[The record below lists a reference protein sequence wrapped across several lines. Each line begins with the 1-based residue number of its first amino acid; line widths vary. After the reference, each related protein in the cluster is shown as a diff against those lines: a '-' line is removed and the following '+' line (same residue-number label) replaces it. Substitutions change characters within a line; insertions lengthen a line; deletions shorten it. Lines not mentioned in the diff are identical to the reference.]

1 MTITSI
7 KQQVKQASRYSI
19 FVDGVYSFSLGDAA
33 LLDSKLYV
41 GQELESDRIK
51 ELKQLSS
58 DDKIYGLVL
67 RYVAMRPR
75 SIWEIKTYLERKK
88 CSPLLAEQILNK
100 LSINGLIDDL
110 AFAQSWVRSRSLL
123 KPSSRRKIFQEL
135 LAKHVSEVVISQAL
149 DENIESDTE
158 ALHALIAKKRSRYS
172 DDLKLMQYLA
182 RQGFGYDDIK
192 RALKGPDN
200 EY

>member
-1 MTITSI
+1 MKITSI

-19 FVDGVYSFSLGDAA
+19 YVDGIYSFSLGDTA

-41 GQELESDRIK
+41 GQELEPERIK

-58 DDKIYGLVL
+58 DDKLYGLVL

-75 SIWEIKTYLERKK
+75 STWEIQTYLERKK
-88 CSPLLAEQILNK
+88 CPPLLAGQILNK
-100 LSINGLIDDL
+100 LSLNGWVDDL
-110 AFAQSWVRSRSLL
+110 AFAQSWVRSRNLL

-135 LAKHVSEVVISQAL
+135 LAKHVSEGVIRQAV
-149 DENIESDTE
+149 DENIENDQN
-158 ALHALIAKKRSRYS
+158 ALDALITKKRSRYP

-192 RALKGPDN
+192 SALKDSDS